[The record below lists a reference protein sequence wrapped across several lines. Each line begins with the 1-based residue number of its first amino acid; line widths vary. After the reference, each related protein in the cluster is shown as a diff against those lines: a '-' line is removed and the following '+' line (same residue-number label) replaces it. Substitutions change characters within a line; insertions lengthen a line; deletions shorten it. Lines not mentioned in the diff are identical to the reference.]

1 MAGGKVRAYTANF
14 AQMSQTSLDDNLG
27 RFTAFNDSYHK
38 GTNSRH
44 ATGNAFDFTL
54 KDASKSAQ
62 AVSQLESL
70 AKRYGFVVRVLDE
83 YRNPSKRA
91 TGGHIHVSVL
101 GYKGSAEALK
111 DASAELEIV
120 KKFNDDATKIREEAA
135 KKQLSVRSK
144 YFTELEKIEYENEE
158 AIKDINVTFANDDAA
173 RNKYLEL
180 QKKVYQKDIAEFRKA
195 QWEKLNSAQFGVGN
209 IYQDLAADK
218 LMTQNP
224 NEYARWSLQNQY
236 GENLGGLSEAYT
248 SNYQSIQDDPLL
260 DEKAKNAQL
269 LEAENEYL
277 MAKAALNAKASSE
290 ELKLSRQIKD
300 QKLSDTAS
308 MLNYAS
314 SSWGQLTDII
324 GKRQG
329 EQSKSYKAMFAMQKA
344 MAIASATINTYLA
357 ISQAWADPSLPFY
370 AKIAASVVAGASGLA
385 QVIAISQQEPSGF
398 ADGGFTGYGSKY
410 QVGGVVHKG
419 EVVWSQED
427 IKRWGGV
434 SIVES
439 MRKGSPNGFADGGV
453 VTGDILGGIDIGYK
467 PKASYS
473 KGLENTSSQQPQ
485 INIFN
490 SSQAR
495 VNANTNEDGSVTIE
509 VVEAHLLNALS
520 NPNSRISKGIST
532 YTTAGRRR

>member
-158 AIKDINVTFANDDAA
+158 AIKDINLTFANDDAA

-224 NEYARWSLQNQY
+224 NEYARWSLQN
-236 GENLGGLSEAYT
+236 
-248 SNYQSIQDDPLL
+248 
-260 DEKAKNAQL
+260 
-269 LEAENEYL
+269 
-277 MAKAALNAKASSE
+277 
-290 ELKLSRQIKD
+290 
-300 QKLSDTAS
+300 
-308 MLNYAS
+308 
-314 SSWGQLTDII
+314 
-324 GKRQG
+324 
-329 EQSKSYKAMFAMQKA
+329 
-344 MAIASATINTYLA
+344 
-357 ISQAWADPSLPFY
+357 
-370 AKIAASVVAGASGLA
+370 
-385 QVIAISQQEPSGF
+385 
-398 ADGGFTGYGSKY
+398 
-410 QVGGVVHKG
+410 
-419 EVVWSQED
+419 
-427 IKRWGGV
+427 
-434 SIVES
+434 
-439 MRKGSPNGFADGGV
+439 
-453 VTGDILGGIDIGYK
+453 
-467 PKASYS
+467 
-473 KGLENTSSQQPQ
+473 
-485 INIFN
+485 
-490 SSQAR
+490 
-495 VNANTNEDGSVTIE
+495 
-509 VVEAHLLNALS
+509 
-520 NPNSRISKGIST
+520 
-532 YTTAGRRR
+532 